1 MINCQQISFSK
12 ELQKQRI
19 TQAQTILG
27 KKVVQKIICFVL
39 YLLGVDRKSIV
50 DVMDT
55 PPGTIRSIIRAI
67 LHDGLPALEDRRR
80 HSSAFLPPEEKSVK
94 VNIGMEEQSVIIDF
108 GAAAGQLKIPRRN
121 TLQMRVIL
129 LTMLN
134 NNLINTRDI
143 SDILGFST
151 VHTLKL
157 AQNLHTDDIT
167 VLIDK
172 RKGQQKEYR
181 FTPDIKAELIQQF
194 VIDIVASGRYSG
206 KFLAEHLQKRCAL
219 TLSERS
225 IRDHISKLGLS
236 KIKKSLPDLLAE
248 LKKN

>member
-1 MINCQQISFSK
+1 MINYQQISFSK

-19 TQAQTILG
+19 AQAQTILG
-27 KKVVQKIICFVL
+27 KKVVQRIICFVL
-39 YLLGVDRKSIV
+39 YILGVDRKSIA

-80 HSSAFLPPEEKSVK
+80 HSSTFLPPQEKSVK
-94 VNIGMEEQSVIIDF
+94 VTIEMEEQSVIIDF
-108 GAAAGQLKIPRRN
+108 GAAGQLKIPRRN
-121 TLQMRVIL
+121 ILQLRVIL
-129 LTMLN
+129 LTMLT
-134 NNLINTRDI
+134 NNLISTRDI
-143 SDILGFST
+143 SAILGFST
-151 VHTLKL
+151 VHTLNL

-194 VIDIVASGRYSG
+194 VIDIIASGKSSG
-206 KFLAEHLQKRCAL
+206 KFIARHLQERCAL
-219 TLSERS
+219 ILSERS

-236 KIKKSLPDLLAE
+236 RIKKSLPDLLVG